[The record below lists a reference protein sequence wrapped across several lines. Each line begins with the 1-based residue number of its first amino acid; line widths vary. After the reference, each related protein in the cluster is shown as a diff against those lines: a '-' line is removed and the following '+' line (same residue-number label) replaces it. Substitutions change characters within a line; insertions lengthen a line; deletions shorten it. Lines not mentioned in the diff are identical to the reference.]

1 MKSKISLLLA
11 VLMIVSMFAGCS
23 ETPEKDTGNDTGS
36 VNNDSSTA
44 PENSDEETQKLLPNL
59 PTDKSYDNY
68 EFVILISGNS
78 ELNTLKNDI
87 KADEITGEAIND
99 AKYNRNLA
107 IEERYKVKLTSY
119 EVAAGTD
126 NGTKELSRS
135 VLAQDYAY
143 SAAIVGGYSA
153 CNLAQGG
160 NLLDLNAS
168 VPYVDLSQPWW
179 DQKANDDLTV
189 MGKMYYTT
197 GDLCLSTNDAT
208 YAILFNKKLI
218 TDYSLDDPYQLV
230 RDGKWTVDKFGEM
243 ANIVHDDVNGDGIYD
258 TNDLYGALIWDDSM
272 MGIINASGDK
282 CCTVNK
288 DTGEIE
294 LTLYNEKTLSM
305 FEKYIAVVF
314 DKEVCHAYQRK
325 NWDGVASNNMF
336 ANNQSLFYL
345 QLLQLVTSLREMD
358 ADFGILPYFKYDEA
372 QTEYFNTV
380 GSWHSMFLCVPVGQ
394 ENVERTGIIVEALAA
409 ESKYTVRPAYYE
421 ITLKGKSIRDEESS
435 EMLDIILTTR
445 TFDLGWYYAIGGYN
459 EGIMNLFR
467 NFTTD
472 FTSLYTKSEKAALKA
487 IQKINT
493 AFAESAN

>member
-1 MKSKISLLLA
+1 MKSKLCLIMALI
-11 VLMIVSMFAGCS
+11 MILGVFAGCS
-23 ETPEKDTGNDTGS
+23 DTPAATNENGTTASGDSNASPDNTGG
-36 VNNDSSTA
+36 
-44 PENSDEETQKLLPNL
+44 ETQKILPDL
-59 PTDKSYDNY
+59 PTDKTYDNY

-87 KADEITGEAIND
+87 QADEITGEAIND

-107 IEERYKVKLTSY
+107 IEDRYKVKLVSH
-119 EVAAGTD
+119 ELAAGTD
-126 NGTKELSRS
+126 NGTTEIRKS

-143 SAAIVGGYSA
+143 DAAIVGGYSA
-153 CNLAQGG
+153 CNLAQQG

-168 VPYVDLSQPWW
+168 VPYIDLSKPWW
-179 DQKANDDLTV
+179 DQKANEDLTV
-189 MGKMYYTT
+189 MNKMYYTT

-208 YAILFNKKLI
+208 YAILFNKNLI
-218 TDYSLDDPYQLV
+218 TDYKLDDPYELV
-230 RDGKWTVDKFGEM
+230 RSGKWTVDKFGEM
-243 ANIVHDDVNGDGIYD
+243 ANIVHDDLNGDGAYD

-288 DTGEIE
+288 STGEIE

-305 FEKYIAVVF
+305 FEKYTNIVF
-314 DKEVCHAYQRK
+314 NQEVCHAYQRK
-325 NWDGVASNNMF
+325 NWDGVASNKMF
-336 ANNQSLFYL
+336 AGNQSLFYL

-394 ENVERTGIIVEALAA
+394 ENVERTGIIIEALAA
-409 ESKYTVRPAYYE
+409 ESRYTVRPAYYE

-435 EMLDIILTTR
+435 EMLDIILSTR
-445 TFDLGWYYAIGGYN
+445 TFDLGWYYAIGAYN
-459 EGIMNLFR
+459 EGIMNQFR
-467 NFTTD
+467 NYKAD
-472 FTSLYTKSEKAALKA
+472 FTSLYTKSEKMANKS
-487 IQKINT
+487 ISKINE
-493 AFAESAN
+493 AFANAEN